1 MQINDRVNWQY
12 KPRGGYGY
20 TIPVAAVVVALTAK
34 TARIRVA
41 QKIDGVW
48 KATERNVAQSS
59 LSPRE
64 TICPELGE

>member
-20 TIPVAAVVVALTAK
+20 VIPVAAVVISLTEHK
-34 TARIRVA
+34 ARIRVA
-41 QKIDGVW
+41 QKVTGEW
-48 KATERNVAQSS
+48 KATERNVVQSS

-64 TICPELGE
+64 TVCPELGE